1 MELSLYCIKFYRTY
15 GAKPTFEY
23 LNAPSATAMENYFL
37 FNIPGCAVFNPH
49 RIGPYDPVFREVPEF
64 YETCFE

>member
-1 MELSLYCIKFYRTY
+1 MQLFLYCIKFYRSH

-37 FNIPGCAVFNPH
+37 FNVPGCMVTH
-49 RIGPYDPVFREVPEF
+49 CRRVGSYDPVFREVSEF